1 MEKKKNEER
10 TMSEIHHESS
20 VRGRSRRKDGAVSGS
35 KKRFHVVSFVAI
47 VLILTAGIGGGY
59 YLSQAHSY
67 QEAFLPNTTINGID
81 ASKKTVD
88 EVKAAIDEELS
99 GYELMVLGR
108 NGYEE
113 VITKEEIG
121 LHSEFD
127 GSLEALIDEQDPM
140 TWITALHT
148 SAEHEIGTMIVYD
161 EAKLNA
167 RIKALVCMDPVQM
180 IEPQDAYLSEYQSST
195 KSYEIVPAV
204 EGTVLV
210 EENVKKAIEDAVMNL
225 QSEVDLDAATCYTKP
240 TIETSDESLQALA
253 AQLNCYVGAAVNH
266 TFGNAK
272 EVLDGDTIHQ
282 WLTISGDQVTLD
294 ESQITAYIRSLA
306 KKYNTAYGS
315 RKMKTSYG
323 KSVTI
328 SGGPYGWRMNEA
340 KEAAVVL
347 EIIKNGEQQ
356 TREPEYLQKAAS
368 HGEYDYGNTYVEIN
382 LTAQHLFFYKNGKL
396 VVEADFVSG
405 NSAKGWAIPA
415 GTYPLTYKERNAT
428 LNGEN
433 YSTPVS
439 YWMPFNGNI
448 GLHDADWRSS
458 FGGTIYK
465 TNGSHGCINLPPSAA
480 KKIYENISA
489 GDPVLCYHLGDTETS
504 ETTKTPTPETTAA
517 PTTTVPTTVAPTT
530 TAPTEEVQTAPAVTP
545 IETAPVTP
553 ETSPSVSET
562 AAPEPTTA
570 PSGPSAGT
578 VKPENGNTSGP
589 GSQGGPGSVP
599 ETAAPGTAAPQGPG
613 APSGDYSGGPG
624 APGAPSASENTG
636 GPGGPGA

>member
-1 MEKKKNEER
+1 M
-10 TMSEIHHESS
+10 
-20 VRGRSRRKDGAVSGS
+20 
-35 KKRFHVVSFVAI
+35 
-47 VLILTAGIGGGY
+47 
-59 YLSQAHSY
+59 
-67 QEAFLPNTTINGID
+67 
-81 ASKKTVD
+81 
-88 EVKAAIDEELS
+88 
-99 GYELMVLGR
+99 
-108 NGYEE
+108 
-113 VITKEEIG
+113 
-121 LHSEFD
+121 
-127 GSLEALIDEQDPM
+127 
-140 TWITALHT
+140 
-148 SAEHEIGTMIVYD
+148 
-161 EAKLNA
+161 
-167 RIKALVCMDPVQM
+167 
-180 IEPQDAYLSEYQSST
+180 
-195 KSYEIVPAV
+195 
-204 EGTVLV
+204 
-210 EENVKKAIEDAVMNL
+210 
-225 QSEVDLDAATCYTKP
+225 
-240 TIETSDESLQALA
+240 
-253 AQLNCYVGAAVNH
+253 
-266 TFGNAK
+266 
-272 EVLDGDTIHQ
+272 
-282 WLTISGDQVTLD
+282 D

-340 KEAAVVL
+340 KEAAAVL

-368 HGEYDYGNTYVEIN
+368 HGEYDYGDTYVEIN
-382 LTAQHLFFYKNGKL
+382 LTAQHLFFYKDGKL
-396 VVEADFVSG
+396 LVEADFVSG
-405 NSAKGWAIPA
+405 NSAKGWATPA

-530 TAPTEEVQTAPAVTP
+530 TAPTEEVPTAPAVTP

-570 PSGPSAGT
+570 SSGPSAGT

-589 GSQGGPGSVP
+589 GSQGGPGSAP
-599 ETAAPGTAAPQGPG
+599 ETAAPQGPG